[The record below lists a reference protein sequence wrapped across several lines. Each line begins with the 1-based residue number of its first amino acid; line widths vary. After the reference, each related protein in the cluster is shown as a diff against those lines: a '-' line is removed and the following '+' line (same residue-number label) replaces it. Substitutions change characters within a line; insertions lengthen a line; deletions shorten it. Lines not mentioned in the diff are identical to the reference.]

1 MRGNIA
7 DRIIPNVISR
17 HVRAI
22 ENVARSPGF
31 RLKNEV
37 AEREEERKRER
48 KKKKNVLLDFHQRGL
63 LRLSDVRE

>member
-22 ENVARSPGF
+22 ENVTRFS
-31 RLKNEV
+31 RI
-37 AEREEERKRER
+37 EERRREKKRQV
-48 KKKKNVLLDFHQRGL
+48 KGSGGTFISTPWK
-63 LRLSDVRE
+63 